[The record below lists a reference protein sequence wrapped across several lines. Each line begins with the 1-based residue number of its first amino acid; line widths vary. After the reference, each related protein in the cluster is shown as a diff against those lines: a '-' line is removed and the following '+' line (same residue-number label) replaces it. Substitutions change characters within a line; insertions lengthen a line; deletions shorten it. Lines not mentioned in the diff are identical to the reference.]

1 MEKDA
6 ADKEVD
12 GVTDTDEETPHGG
25 TTSVTCSSQWED
37 RETNDGFQ
45 QEEKTAH
52 QKSQDNQN
60 PAMTQDSVIQ
70 EADDCGSA
78 EAKED
83 VEDEEG
89 CDGAA
94 DHDNFHVINQE
105 EDEAAKEQHLNGGSG
120 WRNEGAGRRFKLRGG
135 GLVPEQASHNAF
147 PFMQK
152 SNVAAS
158 GGRHKQSRRRN
169 HHHHHQHGRGRRR
182 SGKQLFLAFREMLS
196 ESVSVWCVSCVHM
209 MIEIIVTLTHN
220 CGVGVETGG
229 VKAYNFVQHLLVK
242 VTDVAEMKADTFRIF
257 QRTKCIGMDLVD
269 KLLRSAKWTKT
280 AALSGWNLLRTLIVF
295 GSHWGKGMLVRLVSG
310 EKARRCRSAFLES
323 RFWKRVTSLMEK
335 VLSGLRRDGPVPP
348 SFPGSPNRSGRGQPG
363 QELERLLALSE
374 VPEDELDPFAVLGV
388 EVHATDAE
396 LKKAYRQLA
405 VQVCGKDSG
414 FFPLSHTSQLMTTEQ
429 FLCAKMFFSSHANL
443 LLAPFLSF

>member
-1 MEKDA
+1 MTAVRTMEKDV

-12 GVTDTDEETPHGG
+12 GVTDTDEENPYGG
-25 TTSVTCSSQWED
+25 TTSVTCSGQWDD
-37 RETNDGFQ
+37 RETSDGLQ
-45 QEEKTAH
+45 HEEEISH

-60 PAMTQDSVIQ
+60 PAMTQDSVME
-70 EADDCGSA
+70 EADECGSA

-83 VEDEEG
+83 VEDEAR

-135 GLVPEQASHNAF
+135 GLVPEQTNHNTF
-147 PFMQK
+147 PYMQK
-152 SNVAAS
+152 SNVATS

-169 HHHHHQHGRGRRR
+169 YHHHHQHGRGRRR
-182 SGKQLFLAFREMLS
+182 SGKQMFLAFKEMLS
-196 ESVSVWCVSCVHM
+196 ESVSIWCVSCVHM

-229 VKAYNFVQHLLVK
+229 VKVYNFVQHFLAK

-280 AALSGWNLLRTLIVF
+280 AALSGWNFLRALIVF
-295 GSHWGKGMLVRLVSG
+295 GSDWGKGVLSRLMGG
-310 EKARRCRSAFLES
+310 EKARRFWSAFQES
-323 RFWKRVTSLMEK
+323 RFWKRVTSLTEK
-335 VLSGLRRDGPVPP
+335 VLSRLKRDGPVP
-348 SFPGSPNRSGRGQPG
+348 SSIPGSPNRSGRGQQG
-363 QELERLLALSE
+363 QELERLLALSD

-405 VQVCGKDSG
+405 VQVCGKELVL
-414 FFPLSHTSQLMTTEQ
+414 FFPVLT
-429 FLCAKMFFSSHANL
+429 
-443 LLAPFLSF
+443 P

>member
-1 MEKDA
+1 MEIDA

-12 GVTDTDEETPHGG
+12 GVTDTDEENPHGG
-25 TTSVTCSSQWED
+25 TMSVTCSGQWDD
-37 RETNDGFQ
+37 RETSDSLHHEQ
-45 QEEKTAH
+45 KISH

-60 PAMTQDSVIQ
+60 PAMTQDSVVE
-70 EADDCGSA
+70 EADECGSA

-83 VEDEEG
+83 EEDEER
-89 CDGAA
+89 CDSAA

-120 WRNEGAGRRFKLRGG
+120 WRNESTGRRFKLRGG
-135 GLVPEQASHNAF
+135 GLVPEQANHNAF
-147 PFMQK
+147 PYMQK

-169 HHHHHQHGRGRRR
+169 YHHHHQHGRGRRR
-182 SGKQLFLAFREMLS
+182 SGKQLFLAFKEMLS

-229 VKAYNFVQHLLVK
+229 VKVYNFVQHFLVK
-242 VTDVAEMKADTFRIF
+242 VTDVAEMKAETFRIF

-269 KLLRSAKWTKT
+269 KLLRSAKWTRT
-280 AALSGWNLLRTLIVF
+280 AALSGWNFFRALIVF
-295 GSHWGKGMLVRLVSG
+295 GSHWGKGVLARLLGG
-310 EKARRCRSAFLES
+310 EKARRCWSAFQES
-323 RFWKRVTSLMEK
+323 RLWQRVMSLREK
-335 VLSGLRRDGPVPP
+335 VFSRMRRDGPVQ
-348 SFPGSPNRSGRGQPG
+348 SSIPGSPNRSGRGQHG
-363 QELERLLALSE
+363 QELERLLALSD

-405 VQVCGKDSG
+405 VQVCGKEPVL
-414 FFPLSHTSQLMTTEQ
+414 F
-429 FLCAKMFFSSHANL
+429 FFSYSHALIN
-443 LLAPFLSF
+443 A